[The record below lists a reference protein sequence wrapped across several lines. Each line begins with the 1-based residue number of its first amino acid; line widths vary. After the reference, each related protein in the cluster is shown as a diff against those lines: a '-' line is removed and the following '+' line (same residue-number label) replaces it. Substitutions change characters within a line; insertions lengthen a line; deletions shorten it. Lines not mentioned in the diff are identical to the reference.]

1 MKNPLTLI
9 ICFAMMLNACKEK
22 SSERDHVLNYPE
34 TVKKPVAENYFE
46 TEVIDNYR
54 WLEDDRSKET
64 EAWVRAENEVTF
76 DYLSNIPYRKQLK
89 DRLSELW
96 NYEKIS
102 APFTEGDYT
111 DRKSVV

>member
-1 MKNPLTLI
+1 MKNSLTLI

-22 SSERDHVLNYPE
+22 PSKRDHVLNYPE

-64 EAWVRAENEVTF
+64 EDWVSAENEVTF

-89 DRLSELW
+89 DRLAELW
-96 NYEKIS
+96 NYEKIG
-102 APFTEGDYT
+102 APFY
-111 DRKSVV
+111 RR